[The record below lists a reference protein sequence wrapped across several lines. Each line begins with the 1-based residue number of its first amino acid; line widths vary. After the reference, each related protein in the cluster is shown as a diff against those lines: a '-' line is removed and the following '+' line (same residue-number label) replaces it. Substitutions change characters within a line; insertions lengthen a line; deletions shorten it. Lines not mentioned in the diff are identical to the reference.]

1 MAWPTQSMSDLSHG
15 KDSYRHVHV
24 NTLRVRLSLR
34 LRLYTGPSSLTA
46 SLTAWIF
53 MHNLPQWLR
62 HVTGDTSY
70 NDSQETR

>member
-24 NTLRVRLSLR
+24 NTLRVRL
-34 LRLYTGPSSLTA
+34 YTGPS